1 MGNSLVVAA
10 HSVLMNLG
18 LLTHWCSTLCLAL
31 ATKGLPVIQHMLS
44 ATAPFKGFAYNCPP
58 SQLEPSS
65 GGTMASAPQP
75 SSSSVWEMTDNYLTC
90 LVTQTWVSSANQ

>member
-58 SQLEPSS
+58 LSWNHLLVELWLQLLILLLPLF
-65 GGTMASAPQP
+65 GK
-75 SSSSVWEMTDNYLTC
+75 
-90 LVTQTWVSSANQ
+90 